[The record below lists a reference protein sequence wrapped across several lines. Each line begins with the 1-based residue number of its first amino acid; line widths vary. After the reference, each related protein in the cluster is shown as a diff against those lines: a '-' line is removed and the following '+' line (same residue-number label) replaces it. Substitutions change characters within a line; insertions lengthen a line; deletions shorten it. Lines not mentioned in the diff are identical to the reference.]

1 MSQVPAQRNLF
12 ELVQAQQP
20 AIAMAIGGRTPEER
34 TRRAERFVRI
44 CLTALRQTPRLQQ
57 CTPQSFMAS
66 LMVCAQL
73 DLEPCTPQGLAYLIP
88 YKNECTFQV
97 GYKGLLQLA
106 YRSGMVQ
113 SFNADVVYRREVE
126 AGMFEYHKGISPS
139 IRHDVNFLNPTLREG
154 EIVAA
159 YAACTLVGGQPLLR
173 VIDAQDVARAKASSA
188 SVRSGRPSPWD
199 THEASMWMKTAI
211 KRLAAW
217 MPQTEMLALAV
228 DSDDRSERGE
238 ALVSAIEETQPVD
251 NLTVLNN
258 ALQNNQFEQSAI
270 ETAQAEP
277 EPTLQP
283 DPEPVQELEPVPQ
296 QPEAVQPPA
305 APKTAAKRAPR
316 AKSAANTPQ
325 QQNAAPSPTT
335 TQPQSRSSSPAEAEA
350 TFDPRAQ
357 VRDNVTTRFD
367 DMSEDLGCDRMD
379 VLSGVFNWYIKAF
392 GGTVMT
398 AKAYFLEHVS
408 EFQNIYKQIL
418 ERLAAENKQLLDRR
432 AAENRPA
439 PTATPQS
446 QPVEYADA
454 L

>member
-1 MSQVPAQRNLF
+1 MSQVPTQRNL
-12 ELVQAQQP
+12 LSLIQAQQP

-34 TRRAERFVRI
+34 TRRADRFVRI
-44 CLTALRQTPRLQQ
+44 CLTAVRKTPKLMQ
-57 CTPQSFMAS
+57 CTPQSFLAAM
-66 LMVCAQL
+66 MICAQL
-73 DLEPCTPQGLAYLIP
+73 DLEPNTPQGLAYLIP
-88 YKNECTFQV
+88 YKTECTFQV

-113 SFNADVVYRREVE
+113 SFNAEVVYRKEVE
-126 AGMFEYHKGISPS
+126 AGMFEYHKGINPT
-139 IRHDVNFLNPTLREG
+139 IRHDVNFLNPSLREG

-188 SVRSGRPSPWD
+188 SARNGSSPWV

-211 KRLAAW
+211 KRLASW

-228 DSDDRSERGE
+228 DSDDRTERGE
-238 ALVSAIEETQPVD
+238 ALVTAIEEAQPVD

-258 ALQNNQFEQSAI
+258 ALQNNQFEQPVI
-270 ETAQAEP
+270 ETANTEP
-277 EPTLQP
+277 EPTPQP
-283 DPEPVQELEPVPQ
+283 DPEPVQEPAPQ

-316 AKSAANTPQ
+316 AKSASANTPQ
-325 QQNAAPSPTT
+325 QQNAAPSPT